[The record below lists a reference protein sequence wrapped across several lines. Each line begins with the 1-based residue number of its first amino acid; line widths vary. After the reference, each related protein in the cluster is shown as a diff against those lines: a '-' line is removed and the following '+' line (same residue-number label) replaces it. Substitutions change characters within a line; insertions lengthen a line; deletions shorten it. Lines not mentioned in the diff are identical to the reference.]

1 MSKPFVFEKPLGM
14 RDRLPGL
21 VQQKQQI
28 LNRIEEEF
36 TRWGYEQIE
45 TPTLEFYETVGGVST
60 TLEQK
65 LFKLLDRQGRS
76 LVLRPDMTAPIARVV
91 GSLLKDRPFP
101 LRLSYQ
107 GNVFRA
113 QQLEAGRNAEFPEV
127 GVELIGEDAPD
138 ADAEII
144 ALAVAALK
152 RAAVPDFK
160 LSVGHAGFIHTL
172 LRHAVDDEALEA
184 ELKQCLFQK
193 NFVRYEQRLRQ
204 SALEEE
210 TKRDLLALLNWQ
222 GGEEVLDSVG
232 RLPYAEPLQRAV
244 QELRDVWAV
253 LQLYAVTEHVVF
265 DLSLMREMDYY
276 TGIHFE
282 GYTKNLGYSLGN
294 GGRYDR
300 LLAQFGR
307 PAPAIG
313 FSLKLDRVLE
323 VSRLETEQRARTL
336 ITYDA
341 ARRAEALALAH
352 ARRDCDE
359 VVILHRLKDSREEI
373 NPETFGATQYIRLA
387 GDGSGS

>member
-14 RDRLPGL
+14 RDRLPEL
-21 VQQKQQI
+21 VLKKQRI
-28 LNRIEEEF
+28 LQRIEAEF

-45 TPTLEFYETVGGVST
+45 TPSLEFYETVGGVST

-76 LVLRPDMTAPIARVV
+76 LVLRPDMTTPIARVV

-152 RAAVPDFK
+152 RAGVSDFK
-160 LSVGHAGFIHTL
+160 LAVGHAGFIHAL
-172 LRHAVDDEALEA
+172 LSEAVADEAVEE
-184 ELKQCLFQK
+184 ELKRCLFLK
-193 NFVRYEQRLRQ
+193 NYVQYEQRLRHT
-204 SALEEE
+204 SLEVK
-210 TKRDLLALLNWQ
+210 TKRDLFALLNWQ
-222 GGEEVLDSVG
+222 GGEEVLDEVE
-232 RLPYAEPLQRAV
+232 RLPYSDPLQRTV
-244 QELRDVWAV
+244 QELRDIWEV
-253 LQLYAVTEHVVF
+253 LRLYEVTEHVVF

-282 GYTKNLGYSLGN
+282 GYVNNLGYPLGN

-300 LLAQFGR
+300 LLAQF
-307 PAPAIG
+307 AVQ
-313 FSLKLDRVLE
+313 L
-323 VSRLETEQRARTL
+323 
-336 ITYDA
+336 
-341 ARRAEALALAH
+341 RRSVFL
-352 ARRDCDE
+352 
-359 VVILHRLKDSREEI
+359 
-373 NPETFGATQYIRLA
+373 
-387 GDGSGS
+387 